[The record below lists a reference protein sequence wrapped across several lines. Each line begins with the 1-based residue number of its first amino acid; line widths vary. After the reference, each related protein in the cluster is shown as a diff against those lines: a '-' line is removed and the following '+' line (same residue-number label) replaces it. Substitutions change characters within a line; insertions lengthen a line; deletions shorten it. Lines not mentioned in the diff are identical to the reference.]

1 MTSSTSSA
9 SVPSSTTDSSVSV
22 EMPAAG
28 ATSTALLSDTLVDDE
43 RTLAVDTPAADS
55 TTPIG
60 GSGADAAS
68 SSASETAASG
78 LPNSTAPKRTST
90 RTMSVLALSLGI
102 ASFFFA
108 QSIVVPLAAVILGV
122 FGLRDEPTGRGF
134 SIWGIVLACVA
145 TFGWVLIVA
154 AGALAALPFIFLAA
168 AF

>member
-1 MTSSTSSA
+1 
-9 SVPSSTTDSSVSV
+9 
-22 EMPAAG
+22 MPAAG

-43 RTLAVDTPAADS
+43 RASFADAPAADS
-55 TTPIG
+55 TTPMG
-60 GSGADAAS
+60 GSGADAA
-68 SSASETAASG
+68 AAS
-78 LPNSTAPKRTST
+78 APEAAASDFSGSAAPRRKST

-145 TFGWVLIVA
+145 TFGWVLVVA
-154 AGALAALPFIFLAA
+154 AGALAVLPFVFLAA

>member
-1 MTSSTSSA
+1 
-9 SVPSSTTDSSVSV
+9 
-22 EMPAAG
+22 MPAAG

-43 RTLAVDTPAADS
+43 RASFADAPAADS
-55 TTPIG
+55 TTPMG
-60 GSGADAAS
+60 GS
-68 SSASETAASG
+68 SAPSGTAASAA
-78 LPNSTAPKRTST
+78 SAPEAAASDLSGFAMPRRTST

-145 TFGWVLIVA
+145 TFGWVLVVA
-154 AGALAALPFIFLAA
+154 AGALAVLPFVFLAA

>member
-1 MTSSTSSA
+1 
-9 SVPSSTTDSSVSV
+9 
-22 EMPAAG
+22 MPAAG
-28 ATSTALLSDTLVDDE
+28 TTSTALLSDTLVDDE
-43 RTLAVDTPAADS
+43 RASFADAPAAES
-55 TTPIG
+55 TTPMG
-60 GSGADAAS
+60 SSGADAS
-68 SSASETAASG
+68 AAS
-78 LPNSTAPKRTST
+78 APEAAASDLSGSAMPRRTST

-145 TFGWVLIVA
+145 TFGWVLVVA
-154 AGALAALPFIFLAA
+154 AGALAVLPFVFLAA